1 MEDKIDI
8 INNNKVVL
16 LKLNNDL
23 NNSNVELLKKFEE
36 IQKLN
41 IDLKSENTQLK
52 TTNEEQQSTI
62 NQLRNENQE
71 LEGKNIEQKFIIEQ
85 TKEENKELKEERKQS
100 KERTTKL
107 GKKFV
112 AATKENRKLKN
123 KTKQLNQ
130 DFNLALTTNSKS
142 LTTTINNMEK
152 SLLRKDDEIKKYKR
166 EFYAFLH
173 PLEGI
178 KYLSKKLLEKTIF
191 KLMSKYDPSTGAL
204 IDLSNNLNGLAR
216 MLIRQFPGFSYTTM
230 KGQTSFN
237 DVDRNFKKTRLLT
250 GVTFAVLM
258 AGSFVNGLLNINSQ
272 AVTDMILED
281 TKRMKINR
289 LNNAAMNKTDL
300 PVNSTITDPIV
311 REIANQVKDVEI
323 QEDELDQELKKNQ
336 FDHLFR
342 KPDIVPNEKADDYYA
357 YWILWERKGYE
368 KKLIADIQTY
378 KYADPYDTS
387 FWYKDKANVGF
398 NLMFYQNQ
406 VKDYLVRCINDGCTL
421 YDDALVSK
429 STYNYQE
436 MSEQY
441 LERFNNTTEI
451 VKNAHINYIH
461 KSNAMKDIDTFKKQ
475 FDYYFVKHGFDLFFK
490 DEGKQL
496 LPWCSKDEL
505 IEIGAKLLSTLEDFN
520 KNYLFSIA
528 HSASRGGDEKGN
540 YYRILISLFRDRDP
554 NNIRDKAVLYK
565 LYSILTYLH
574 TIRVDQE
581 KRKTFDQI

>member
-1 MEDKIDI
+1 M
-8 INNNKVVL
+8 VL

-357 YWILWERKGYE
+357 YWILWGRKKYE
-368 KKLIADIQTY
+368 KKLIADIQEH

-387 FWYKDKANVGF
+387 LWYNDKANVGL
-398 NLMFYQNQ
+398 NLMFYQNH
-406 VKDYLVRCINDGCTL
+406 VKDYLVKCINDGCTL

-505 IEIGAKLLSTLEDFN
+505 IEIGAKLLTTLEDFN

-528 HSASRGGDEKGN
+528 HSASIGGDEKGN

-581 KRKTFDQI
+581 KRKTFD

>member
-1 MEDKIDI
+1 
-8 INNNKVVL
+8 
-16 LKLNNDL
+16 
-23 NNSNVELLKKFEE
+23 
-36 IQKLN
+36 
-41 IDLKSENTQLK
+41 
-52 TTNEEQQSTI
+52 
-62 NQLRNENQE
+62 
-71 LEGKNIEQKFIIEQ
+71 
-85 TKEENKELKEERKQS
+85 
-100 KERTTKL
+100 
-107 GKKFV
+107 
-112 AATKENRKLKN
+112 
-123 KTKQLNQ
+123 
-130 DFNLALTTNSKS
+130 
-142 LTTTINNMEK
+142 MEK

-216 MLIRQFPGFSYTTM
+216 MLIRQFPGFTYTTM

-357 YWILWERKGYE
+357 YWILWGRKKYE
-368 KKLIADIQTY
+368 KKLIADIQEH

-387 FWYKDKANVGF
+387 FWYNDKANVGL
-398 NLMFYQNQ
+398 NLMFYQNH
-406 VKDYLVRCINDGCTL
+406 VKDYLVKCINDGCTL

-451 VKNAHINYIH
+451 VKNAHINYIQ

-505 IEIGAKLLSTLEDFN
+505 IEIGAKLLTTLEDFN